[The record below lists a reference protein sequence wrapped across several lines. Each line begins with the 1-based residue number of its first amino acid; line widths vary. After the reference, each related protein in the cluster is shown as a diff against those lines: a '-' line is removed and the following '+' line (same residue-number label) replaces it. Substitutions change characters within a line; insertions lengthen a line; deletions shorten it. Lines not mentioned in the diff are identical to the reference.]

1 MPTLQIDHR
10 CRDFDAW
17 KAVFD
22 SDPVGR
28 TAAGVRSY
36 RISRFAD
43 DPNHVV
49 VDLEF
54 DTDAEAE
61 AFGEKLRALWRDAGP
76 RLGLESP
83 TARVLETVEELRY

>member
-10 CRDFDAW
+10 VASYDEW
-17 KAVFD
+17 KQVFD
-22 SDPVGR
+22 SDPLGR
-28 TAAGVRSY
+28 ASAGVRSY
-36 RISRFAD
+36 RLARLAD

-54 DTDAEAE
+54 ETVAGAE
-61 AFGEKLRALWRDAGP
+61 AFAEKLRAMWTEAGA

-83 TARVLETVEELRY
+83 TARVLETVEAGDL